1 MNYLKNRKENKM
13 EDNIIIENVDFDE
26 ELYKKNIA
34 ENSLDIEYEGGDLDA
49 DN

>member
-1 MNYLKNRKENKM
+1 M
-13 EDNIIIENVDFDE
+13 EDNIMIENVDFDE

-34 ENSLDIEYEGGDLDA
+34 ENSLDIEYEGGNLDA

>member
-1 MNYLKNRKENKM
+1 M

-34 ENSLDIEYEGGDLDA
+34 ENSLDIEYEGGNLDA

>member
-1 MNYLKNRKENKM
+1 M
-13 EDNIIIENVDFDE
+13 EDNIVIENIEFDE

-34 ENSLDIEYEGGDLDA
+34 ENSLAIEYEGGDIDA

>member
-1 MNYLKNRKENKM
+1 M

-26 ELYKKNIA
+26 ELYKKNIM
-34 ENSLDIEYEGGDLDA
+34 ENSLDIEYEGGDLSDA